1 MNTIIYRFL
10 FVGLFLLALNSC
22 TEPFE
27 FEDKP
32 VFESALVIEARI
44 TDQNKIQ
51 NILISRSFPL
61 DTIISSVEVGAS
73 VQITDETGRTFDFED
88 VGNGNYNSRI
98 PFTAEQD
105 RSYTLSITTSNGNS
119 YISEPSSIRAKSNID
134 EIIAVR
140 EFKDDLEEGVFIY
153 LNSFDPTNS
162 GNYYLYE
169 YEETYKIITPLSSRG
184 FEAYVV
190 SPLPTPAVDYRLSD
204 EVSAICYSTDNSK
217 KIIQTS
223 TIELGEDRVSRF
235 PVRFIDRE
243 NYILSHRYSI
253 LVKQFVQ
260 SKEAYSYYKTLN
272 TFSSSESLFSQ
283 VQTGFLEGNI
293 RSQQNN
299 NEKVIGFFEVNSVSE
314 KRLFFNYE
322 DLFPGEEIPNY
333 IIDCSI
339 VSPPLANEAGQSPII
354 SLIEANAVDF
364 FSVYDGEANPLNFDI
379 FGPFLMTPAGCGDC
393 TRFSSKIVPEFWEE

>member
-27 FEDKP
+27 FDDKP
-32 VFESALVIEARI
+32 IFESALVIEARI
-44 TDQNKIQ
+44 TDENSTQ

-61 DTIISSVEVGAS
+61 DTVITSVELGAN
-73 VQITDETGRTFDFED
+73 VQITDDTGQTFNFED
-88 VGNGNYNSRI
+88 MGNGNYNSSL
-98 PFTAEQD
+98 PFAAEQD
-105 RSYTLSITTSNGNS
+105 RFYTLSITTLDGGS
-119 YISEPSSIRAKSNID
+119 YISEPSRIRSKSNIE
-134 EIIAVR
+134 EIFAVR
-140 EFKDDLEEGVFIY
+140 EFKDDLDEGVFIY
-153 LNSFDPTNS
+153 LNSFDPTNN

-190 SPLPTPAVDYRLSD
+190 SPVPTPAVDYRLSN
-204 EVSAICYSTDNSK
+204 EVSAICYSTDISK

-223 TIELGEDRVSRF
+223 TIELGEDRVNRF
-235 PVRFIDRE
+235 PIRFINRE

-253 LVKQFVQ
+253 LVKQYVQ
-260 SKEAYSYYKTLN
+260 SKEAYTYYKTLN
-272 TFSSSESLFSQ
+272 TFSNSESLFSQ
-283 VQTGFLEGNI
+283 IQTGFLEGNI
-293 RSQQNN
+293 RSQQNSS
-299 NEKVIGFFEVNSVSE
+299 EKVIGFFEVNSVSD

-339 VSPPLANEAGQSPII
+339 VSPPLVNEAGGSPLI
-354 SLIEANAVDF
+354 SLIDTNAADF
-364 FSVYDGEANPLNFDI
+364 FSVYDGDANSLNLDI

>member
-1 MNTIIYRFL
+1 MHKIILRI
-10 FVGLFLLALNSC
+10 LFLGFVFWALYSC

-27 FEDKP
+27 FDDEP
-32 VFESALVIEARI
+32 TFESALVIEGRI
-44 TDQNKIQ
+44 TDQNKTQ

-61 DTIISSVEVGAS
+61 DTVITSVELGAS
-73 VQITDETGRTFDFED
+73 VQITDDNGRIFNFDD
-88 VGNGNYNSRI
+88 MGDGSYNSSF
-98 PFTAEQD
+98 PFAAEQD

-119 YISEPSSIRAKSNID
+119 YVSEPSSIRAKSNID

-153 LNSFDPTNS
+153 LNSFDPTNN

-169 YEETYKIITPLSSRG
+169 YEETYKIITPFSSRG

-204 EVSAICYSTDNSK
+204 EVSAICYSTDISK
-217 KIIQTS
+217 SIIQTS

-253 LVKQFVQ
+253 LVKQYVQ
-260 SKEAYSYYKTLN
+260 SKEAFTYYETLN

-283 VQTGFLEGNI
+283 IQTGFLEGNI
-293 RSQQNN
+293 RSQQNST
-299 NEKVIGFFEVNSVSE
+299 ERVIGFFEVNSIDE

-333 IIDCSI
+333 VIDCSI
-339 VSPPLANEAGQSPII
+339 VSPPLVNEAGGSPLI
-354 SLIEANAVDF
+354 SLIDVNGVDF
-364 FSVYDGEANPLNFDI
+364 FSEYDGEANALNLDI

-393 TRFSSKIVPEFWEE
+393 TRFSSKIVPDFWEE

>member
-27 FEDKP
+27 FDDKP
-32 VFESALVIEARI
+32 IFESALVIEARI
-44 TDQNKIQ
+44 TDENSTQ

-61 DTIISSVEVGAS
+61 DTVITSVELGAN
-73 VQITDETGRTFDFED
+73 VQITDDTGQTFNFED
-88 VGNGNYNSRI
+88 MGNGNYNSSL
-98 PFTAEQD
+98 PFAAEQD
-105 RSYTLSITTSNGNS
+105 RFYTLSITTLDGGS
-119 YISEPSSIRAKSNID
+119 YISEPSRIRSKSNIE
-134 EIIAVR
+134 EIFAVR
-140 EFKDDLEEGVFIY
+140 EFKDDLDEGVFIY
-153 LNSFDPTNS
+153 LNSFDPTNN

-190 SPLPTPAVDYRLSD
+190 SPVPTPAVDYRLSN
-204 EVSAICYSTDNSK
+204 EVSAICYSTDISK

-223 TIELGEDRVSRF
+223 TIELGEDRVNRF
-235 PVRFIDRE
+235 PIRFINRE

-253 LVKQFVQ
+253 LVKQYVQ
-260 SKEAYSYYKTLN
+260 SKEAYTYYKTLN
-272 TFSSSESLFSQ
+272 TFSNSESLFSQ
-283 VQTGFLEGNI
+283 IQTGFLEGNI
-293 RSQQNN
+293 RSQQNSS
-299 NEKVIGFFEVNSVSE
+299 EKVIGFFEVNSVSE

-339 VSPPLANEAGQSPII
+339 VSPPLVNEAGGSPLI
-354 SLIEANAVDF
+354 SLIDTNAADF
-364 FSVYDGEANPLNFDI
+364 FSVYDGDENSLNLDI